1 MKFQNI
7 QRFMWVNYNGEP
19 WCVTMFHGTTI
30 ELISAYSKEIAFAQS
45 FELEPLQGLP
55 QFKVGDSVICTAK
68 NSPLYQ
74 KVVTVSYVLTD
85 SYDGH
90 QITYDESDEKHN
102 DWVSDWVTPYQIAP
116 ISY

>member
-30 ELISAYSKEIAFAQS
+30 ELISAYNRNIAFAQS
-45 FELEPLQGLP
+45 FELEPLQDLP
-55 QFKVGDSVICTAK
+55 QFKVGDSVICVAK
-68 NSPLYQ
+68 NSRLYQ
-74 KVVTVSYVLTD
+74 KVVTVSYAKPD
-85 SYDGH
+85 IYDGY
-90 QITYDESDEKHN
+90 QITYDESAEKHT

>member
-7 QRFMWVNYNGEP
+7 QRFMWVNYKGEP
-19 WCVTMFHGTTI
+19 WCITMLHGTTI
-30 ELISAYSKEIAFAQS
+30 ELMSAYNREIALVQS
-45 FELEPLQGLP
+45 SWLEPLQKLP
-55 QFKVGDSVICTAK
+55 QFKVGESVICTAK
-68 NSPLYQ
+68 DSPLYQ

-90 QITYDESDEKHN
+90 QIMYDESDKKRT
-102 DWVSDWVTPYQIAP
+102 DWVTPFQIAP

>member
-30 ELISAYSKEIAFAQS
+30 ELISAYNKEIAFDQI
-45 FELEPLQGLP
+45 FELVPLQSLP
-55 QFKVGDSVICTAK
+55 HFIVGDSVICTAK

-90 QITYDESDEKHN
+90 QITYNETAEKHN
-102 DWVSDWVTPYQIAP
+102 EWVSDWVTPYQIAP